1 MILIAFK
8 FSMIYSILG
17 SKEVSLLSCTTSTL
31 KANPMDMWI
40 SRLPKGNILSRSFL
54 EGMMRQALPFSD
66 PVKFFEQIA
75 SFNSLKR
82 MGKVQ
87 KRVKIV
93 SPRNSKRNSPY
104 KDGIA
109 PIGMLLHN
117 YVHFFPN
124 SI

>member
-1 MILIAFK
+1 
-8 FSMIYSILG
+8 MIYSILG

-31 KANPMDMWI
+31 IANPMDMWI

-66 PVKFFEQIA
+66 PLKFFEQIA
-75 SFNSLKR
+75 SFGSLKR
-82 MGKVQ
+82 MSKVQ

-93 SPRNSKRNSPY
+93 SPRNSKKSSPY